1 MSQQVY
7 NITKAELG
15 GLYVKTILPDLEYIE
30 TENGA
35 LEYTDSS
42 TAMSDATYLTTT
54 TGQNHVVVGPHPK
67 PR

>member
-7 NITKAELG
+7 NIVKAELG
-15 GLYVKTILPDLEYIE
+15 GYVKTILPELTYTEG
-30 TENGA
+30 ENGA

-42 TAMSDATYLTTT
+42 VAMSDATYLTTT
-54 TGQNHVVVGPHPK
+54 TGQNHIVVGPHPK

>member
-1 MSQQVY
+1 MPQQVY
-7 NITKAELG
+7 NIVKQELG
-15 GLYVKTILPDLEYIE
+15 GGYVEKILPDLTYIE

-42 TAMSDATYLTTT
+42 AAMSDATYLTTI